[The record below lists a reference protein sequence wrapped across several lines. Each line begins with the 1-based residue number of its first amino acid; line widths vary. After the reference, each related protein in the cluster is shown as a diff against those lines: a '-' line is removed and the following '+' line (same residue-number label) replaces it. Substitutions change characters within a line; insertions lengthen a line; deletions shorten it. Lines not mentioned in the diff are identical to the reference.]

1 MRNCLRTYSLGICI
15 CLFCISSLR
24 AQINPETAFYWEN
37 PYSINPASVNLDYS
51 AFFSLAA
58 RKQWASFPG
67 SPVTFWATGAF
78 YLEDYRTQAGMK
90 VLKDKIGY
98 LNTFD
103 ISLSYAYTLR
113 LSWNSFLNMGVA
125 GSWQSQN
132 IDRKEVEF
140 ENPND
145 PVLGSERMRGLK
157 EWNANIGAEYVF
169 DKKLVVGMASQNLF
183 SFFKRE
189 PHIWGGTN
197 YAYARYRTRSVERS
211 IDMEYGLCAKQ
222 YEEDFQLD
230 GMVSLYLNRDRREEM
245 MQFSIYGRSVG
256 EVGFLV
262 GMKLISELKFLCAY
276 DYNFKAV
283 SGETSGSFEVMITY
297 PIHRNSMCRSEW
309 DR

>member
-37 PYSINPASVNLDYS
+37 PYSVNPASVNLDYS

-67 SPVTFWATGAF
+67 SPVTFGATGAF
-78 YLEDYRTQAGMK
+78 YLEDYRTQVGMK

-103 ISLSYAYTLR
+103 VSLSYAYTLR

-125 GSWQSQN
+125 GSWQSQD
-132 IDRKEVEF
+132 IDRKEVEL
-140 ENPND
+140 ENPDD

-157 EWNANIGAEYVF
+157 EWNANTGAEYVF

-183 SFFKRE
+183 SFF
-189 PHIWGGTN
+189 
-197 YAYARYRTRSVERS
+197 
-211 IDMEYGLCAKQ
+211 
-222 YEEDFQLD
+222 
-230 GMVSLYLNRDRREEM
+230 
-245 MQFSIYGRSVG
+245 
-256 EVGFLV
+256 
-262 GMKLISELKFLCAY
+262 
-276 DYNFKAV
+276 
-283 SGETSGSFEVMITY
+283 
-297 PIHRNSMCRSEW
+297 
-309 DR
+309 

>member
-1 MRNCLRTYSLGICI
+1 MRTSLRVYILGVSI
-15 CLFCISSLR
+15 CLFWSSPVK

-37 PYSINPASVNLDYS
+37 PYYINPASVNLDYS

-67 SPVTFWATGAF
+67 SPATFFATGAF
-78 YLEDYRTQAGMK
+78 YLEDYRTQVGAK
-90 VLKDKIGY
+90 IVKDKIGY

-103 ISLSYAYTLR
+103 VSLSYAYTLR

-125 GSWQSQN
+125 GSWQSQSV
-132 IDRKEVEF
+132 DRKKIEI
-140 ENPND
+140 ENPDD

-157 EWNANIGAEYVF
+157 EWNANIGAEYVY
-169 DKKLVVGMASQNLF
+169 DKKLIVGIASQNLF
-183 SFFKRE
+183 SFFKSE

-197 YAYARYRTRSVERS
+197 YVYARYRTRSIERS
-211 IDMEYGLCAKQ
+211 FDLEYGICGKQ
-222 YEEDFQLD
+222 YEGDFQVD

-245 MQFSIYGRSVG
+245 LQFSIYGRSVG
-256 EVGFLV
+256 EVGFLAGV
-262 GMKLISELKFLCAY
+262 KLISELKFLCAY
-276 DYNFKAV
+276 DYNFKAL
-283 SGETSGSFEVMITY
+283 SGETRGSFEVMITY